1 MFILI
6 YLIPQIIYSSV
17 ISVVI
22 NMIVKLLSLSEKSI
36 LSIKKED
43 NIRLFVEFSK
53 RIKKNL
59 TIKFILFFILNYL
72 LLFFFWYFISCF
84 CGAYTNTQIIL
95 IKNTLIS
102 FGLSML
108 YPCGLNLIPGLFRI
122 PALRSEKNDKKCL
135 YTAGNLLALI

>member
-1 MFILI
+1 
-6 YLIPQIIYSSV
+6 
-17 ISVVI
+17 
-22 NMIVKLLSLSEKSI
+22 MIVKLLSLSEKSI

-43 NIRLFVEFSK
+43 NIRLILDFSK
-53 RIKKNL
+53 RTKKSL

-122 PALRSEKNDKKCL
+122 PALRTDKEDKKSIYNMSL
-135 YTAGNLLALI
+135 FIALL

>member
-1 MFILI
+1 
-6 YLIPQIIYSSV
+6 
-17 ISVVI
+17 
-22 NMIVKLLSLSEKSI
+22 MIVKLLSLSEKSI

-59 TIKFILFFILNYL
+59 TIKYILFFILNYL

-122 PALRSEKNDKKCL
+122 PALRAEKKDKKSMYQISL
-135 YTAGNLLALI
+135 FIALI